1 MKIEDSLY
9 PHNNG
14 ASPVEKLRRASQ
26 SSLDIT
32 LEDLDLSFL
41 DLLTSV
47 ASDASANPLEKGARE
62 KSALDK
68 AKTNEKSAVP
78 AEKALPRLSLVGKAS
93 EAEETDE
100 LNAQQVDRDMMLL
113 KDELSDIDRQYLKQA
128 VIPGLPILM
137 GTVPFQSVFPSSPEG
152 EISYKGFEV
161 SPKLAELIEKG
172 YKTGRPIRV
181 ELDTHS
187 ALVLKI
193 RNGQVSAEFVSAD
206 KAAAF
211 VMQQELDDLRNRLA
225 ARNLPVGTLE
235 YKYQNPDQS
244 GRQSRQEHAEEQA
257 KQQIN
262 YRSND
267 DSER

>member
-9 PHNNG
+9 PFNSG
-14 ASPVEKLRRASQ
+14 TSPVEKLRRASQ

-47 ASDASANPLEKGARE
+47 ASDASASSTEAPDKAAAE
-62 KSALDK
+62 KSRL
-68 AKTNEKSAVP
+68 NEKNASA
-78 AEKALPRLSLVGKAS
+78 AQNEKASSRLSLVENVS
-93 EAEETDE
+93 NAEEAGDIR
-100 LNAQQVDRDMMLL
+100 AQVEHDMMLL

-137 GTVPFQSVFPSSPEG
+137 GTVPFQSVFPTSQDG
-152 EISYKGFEV
+152 EISYKGFEI

-172 YKTGRPIRV
+172 YKTGCPIRV
-181 ELDTHS
+181 ELDSQS

-211 VMQQELDDLRNRLA
+211 VMQQELDELRNRMA

-235 YKYQNPDQS
+235 YKYQDPHQS
-244 GRQSRQEHAEEQA
+244 GRQSRQEDERTRDE
-257 KQQIN
+257 
-262 YRSND
+262 
-267 DSER
+267 SER